1 MRFFEAKDG
10 MEKVP
15 GVVWVVA
22 IGVVTSVVVAVGVA
36 IVAGGS
42 WLLEWLFSGR

>member
-1 MRFFEAKDG
+1 

-36 IVAGGS
+36 IVAGGY
-42 WLLEWLFSGR
+42 WLANWLGSRM

>member
-1 MRFFEAKDG
+1 
-10 MEKVP
+10 MEQVP

-36 IVAGGS
+36 IVAGGG
-42 WLLEWLFSGR
+42 WLSSRM

>member
-1 MRFFEAKDG
+1 MRFFEANDG
-10 MEKVP
+10 MDKVP

-36 IVAGGS
+36 IVAGGC
-42 WLLEWLFSGR
+42 WLADWLGIGT

>member
-1 MRFFEAKDG
+1 

-36 IVAGGS
+36 IVAGGC
-42 WLLEWLFSGR
+42 WLADWFSSGT

>member
-1 MRFFEAKDG
+1 MRFFETGDG

-42 WLLEWLFSGR
+42 WLFDWLGSGP

>member
-1 MRFFEAKDG
+1 

-22 IGVVTSVVVAVGVA
+22 TGVVTSVVVAVGVA
-36 IVAGGS
+36 IVAGGC
-42 WLLEWLFSGR
+42 WLADWLSSGT

>member
-1 MRFFEAKDG
+1 MRFFEDKDG
-10 MEKVP
+10 MDKVP

-36 IVAGGS
+36 IVAGGC
-42 WLLEWLFSGR
+42 WLADWLDGGT

>member
-1 MRFFEAKDG
+1 MRLFEAGNG

-36 IVAGGS
+36 IVAGGC
-42 WLLEWLFSGR
+42 WLADWLSNGT

>member
-1 MRFFEAKDG
+1 MRLFEAGNG

-36 IVAGGS
+36 IVAGGC
-42 WLLEWLFSGR
+42 WLADWFSSGT